1 MHNVPKNFLSELFIQ
16 RIKLLIDYDGTIA
29 ATTII
34 GLHKLNWATDGQW
47 LVQNVTTNVHQ
58 IDYYDWTN
66 CQNWPPYKL
75 LDYKLTMMTT
85 NKLQL
90 QI

>member
-58 IDYYDWTN
+58 IDYDWTN

-75 LDYKLTMMTT
+75 LDYKLTMMDH
-85 NKLQL
+85 K
-90 QI
+90 